1 MNARLS
7 AGASAITSPVEVRT
21 LGHFAVFVR
30 GEPLRFG
37 RKAPTRP
44 LALLKY
50 LAARRGET
58 ADLHAAEALW
68 PGGGDAAMRSL
79 AVNVHRL
86 RRLLDRGDALA
97 YHDRRLAFDGKVVWC
112 DAVAFEACLDRA
124 ENAAT
129 NADRMRHYQRAMSLY
144 AGEFLE
150 HEEPYGWSIA
160 ARARLRAR
168 FLRGCSALGRR
179 LCAAGRWEEARACYQ
194 RGLEVDEVA
203 EDLCLGLMRALAAL
217 RQPVDGIAA
226 FRRLER
232 SLAGGGGGGVRPAL
246 ATRALYKR
254 LLKQGC

>member
-1 MNARLS
+1 MSARPPF
-7 AGASAITSPVEVRT
+7 GATAAACPVELRT
-21 LGHFAVFVR
+21 LGHFAVFVD

-50 LAARRGET
+50 LAARGGET

-68 PGGGDAAMRSL
+68 PEGGAAALRSL

-86 RRLLDRGDALA
+86 RRLLGHADALA
-97 YHDRRLAFDGKVVWC
+97 YHDRRLAFYPAIVWC
-112 DAVAFEACLDRA
+112 DALAFEACLDRA
-124 ENAAT
+124 EIAVKD
-129 NADRMRHYQRAMSLY
+129 ADCVRHYQRAMSLY
-144 AGEFLE
+144 SGDFLS
-150 HEEPYGWSIA
+150 HEEPHPWLVT
-160 ARARLRAR
+160 ARERLRAR
-168 FLRGCSALGRR
+168 FLRGCSALGQR
-179 LCAAGRWEEARACYQ
+179 LCAADRWDDARACYQ
-194 RGLEVDEVA
+194 HGLEVDDVA

-217 RQPVDGIAA
+217 RQPVDGVAA

-232 SLAGGGGGGVRPAL
+232 SLADGPGVQPAL